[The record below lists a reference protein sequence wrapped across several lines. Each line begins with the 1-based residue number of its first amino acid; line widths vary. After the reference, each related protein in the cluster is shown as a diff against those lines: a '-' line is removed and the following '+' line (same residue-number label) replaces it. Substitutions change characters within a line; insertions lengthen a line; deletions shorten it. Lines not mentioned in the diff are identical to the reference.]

1 MGNLFG
7 PIPSANL
14 AGIDEENL
22 RRKPEG
28 GFSRIQLPEANKM
41 SDAYGDAADAC
52 PASLPT
58 GPPPIRKVHEKTA
71 ALALSALGVVY
82 GDIGTSPLYAV
93 RECFNGAHAVAL
105 NDVNLFG
112 VASLVFWSL
121 TIVVSVKYVGFIVK
135 ADNRGEGGI
144 FALLGLILGSRTP
157 MTPRLRSAAALG
169 AIFGAALLYGDGI
182 ITPSISVL
190 SAMEGL
196 EVATEAAKPFIVPL
210 TCIVLIVLFVVQ
222 KRGTSGIGK
231 VFGPVM
237 VVWFLTIAALG
248 TWEILQSPRILR
260 ALNPWHAWEFFR
272 ANHLHGFVVLGSVVL
287 CITGGEALY
296 ADLGHFGR
304 RAIRIT
310 WLGLACPALLLN
322 YFGQCALLLDHPE
335 AGFHPFYGLVPP
347 AALYPMVALSTI
359 ATVIASQALISGAFS
374 LTQQAIH
381 LGFSPRVHIVHTSA
395 EVKGQ
400 IYIPG
405 INYALMI
412 ACLVLVLSF
421 KESSRLA
428 GAYGLAVTATMGLTS
443 VLYLLAALY
452 VWRWPLWKALPPVAL
467 FLLFDV
473 SYFGANLFKLFDGGW
488 ITLLVALLVT
498 TVFTSWRKG
507 RAELKRQL
515 FAGLLP
521 LEAFLADIARHP
533 LNRVRGTAV
542 FMTISVEGT
551 PPTLLHHVKH
561 NQMLHE
567 HVVLLTIQA
576 ADVPTV
582 SDEDRLRI
590 EHLPSGFYRLAAWYG
605 YMETPNVPKV
615 MRLAACFGLPLEPTK
630 TTFYLGRETLLIN
643 GKSSMRYWRKA
654 LFAFMSRNAANPAG
668 YFGIPPNRVVEL
680 GAQIRL

>member
-1 MGNLFG
+1 MPDAHGD
-7 PIPSANL
+7 P
-14 AGIDEENL
+14 AG
-22 RRKPEG
+22 
-28 GFSRIQLPEANKM
+28 SV
-41 SDAYGDAADAC
+41 
-52 PASLPT
+52 PASHPAGPLPH
-58 GPPPIRKVHEKTA
+58 RKAHQKTA
-71 ALALSALGVVY
+71 ALAIGALGVVY

-93 RECFNGAHAVAL
+93 RECFNGMHAVAMT
-105 NDVNLFG
+105 DVNLFG
-112 VASLVFWSL
+112 VASLIFWSL
-121 TIVVSVKYVGFIVK
+121 TVVVSVKYVGFILK

-144 FALLGLILGSRTP
+144 FALLGLILGSP
-157 MTPRLRSAAALG
+157 AGINPRLRSAIVIG
-169 AIFGAALLYGDGI
+169 SIFGAALLYGDGI

-190 SAMEGL
+190 SAIEGL

-210 TCIVLIVLFVVQ
+210 TCVVLVALFVLQ

-237 VVWFLTIAALG
+237 ILWFLTIAGLG
-248 TWEILQSPRILR
+248 AWEIMQSPRILR
-260 ALNPWHAWEFFR
+260 ALNPWYAWEFFSS
-272 ANHLHGFVVLGSVVL
+272 NHLHGFVVLGSVVL

-322 YFGQCALLLDHPE
+322 YFGQCALLLDHPD
-335 AGFHPFYGLVPP
+335 AGFHPFYGLVPSS
-347 AALYPMVALSTI
+347 ALYPMVALSTI

-374 LTQQAIH
+374 LTQQAMH
-381 LGFSPRVHIVHTSA
+381 LGLSPRVHILHTSA

-412 ACLVLVLSF
+412 ACLVLVLAF

-443 VLYLLAALY
+443 ALYLIAAIQ
-452 VWRWPLWKALPPVAL
+452 VWRWPLWKALPLVTL

-473 SYFGANLFKLFDGGW
+473 SYFSANLFKFLDGGW
-488 ITLLVALLVT
+488 ITLLVALLIT

-507 RAELKRQL
+507 REELKRQL
-515 FAGLLP
+515 AAGLLP
-521 LEAFLADIARHP
+521 LEAFLADLERHP
-533 LNRVRGTAV
+533 LTRVRGTAV
-542 FMTISVEGT
+542 FMTLATDGA

-561 NQMLHE
+561 NHMLHE
-567 HVVLLTIQA
+567 HVVLLTIKA

-582 SDEDRLRI
+582 ADEDRLRI
-590 EHLPSGFYRLAAWYG
+590 EHLPSGFYRLVAWYG
-605 YMETPNVPKV
+605 YMETPNVPKA
-615 MRLAACFGLPLEPTK
+615 MRLAAGFGLPLEPTK
-630 TTFYLGRETLLIN
+630 TTFYLGRETLLID
-643 GKSSMRYWRKA
+643 GKSSMRHWRKA

>member
-1 MGNLFG
+1 
-7 PIPSANL
+7 
-14 AGIDEENL
+14 
-22 RRKPEG
+22 
-28 GFSRIQLPEANKM
+28 
-41 SDAYGDAADAC
+41 
-52 PASLPT
+52 
-58 GPPPIRKVHEKTA
+58 V
-71 ALALSALGVVY
+71 ALGALGVVY

-93 RECFNGAHAVAL
+93 RECFSGLHAVDMT
-105 NDVNLFG
+105 DVNLFG
-112 VASLVFWSL
+112 VASLIFWSL
-121 TIVVSVKYVGFIVK
+121 TIVVTVKYVGFILK

-144 FALLGLILGSRTP
+144 FALLGLILGSQGQLKP
-157 MTPRLRSAAALG
+157 QLRSMIVG
-169 AIFGAALLYGDGI
+169 GGIFGAALLYGDGI

-190 SAMEGL
+190 SAIEGL

-210 TCIVLIVLFVVQ
+210 TCIVLVALFVSQ

-237 VVWFLTIAALG
+237 ILWFLTIAALG
-248 TWEILQSPRILR
+248 SWEILQSPRILR

-322 YFGQCALLLDHPE
+322 YFGQCALLLEHPD
-335 AGFHPFYGLVPP
+335 AGFHPFYGLVPS
-347 AALYPMVALSTI
+347 ATLYPMVALSTI

-381 LGFSPRVHIVHTSA
+381 LGLSPRVHIVHTSA

-405 INYALMI
+405 VNYALMI
-412 ACLVLVLSF
+412 ACLVLVLAF

-443 VLYLLAALY
+443 ALYLVAAIH
-452 VWRWPLWKALPPVAL
+452 VWRWPLWQVLPPVAL
-467 FLLFDV
+467 FLLFDL
-473 SYFGANLFKLFDGGW
+473 SYFGANLFKFFDGGW

-507 RAELKRQL
+507 REELKRQL

-521 LEAFLADIARHP
+521 LEAFLADIERHP
-533 LNRVRGTAV
+533 LARVRGTAV
-542 FMTISVEGT
+542 FMTLSADGT

-561 NQMLHE
+561 NHMLHE

-582 SDEDRLRI
+582 ADEDRLRI
-590 EHLPSGFYRLAAWYG
+590 EHLGSGFYRLMAWYG
-605 YMETPNVPKV
+605 YMETPNVPKA
-615 MRLAACFGLPLEPTK
+615 MRLAAGFGLPLEPTK

-643 GKSSMRYWRKA
+643 GKSPMRHWRKA

>member
-1 MGNLFG
+1 MADSLSDTADSR
-7 PIPSANL
+7 PKS
-14 AGIDEENL
+14 
-22 RRKPEG
+22 PEG
-28 GFSRIQLPEANKM
+28 ATHLPANN
-41 SDAYGDAADAC
+41 
-52 PASLPT
+52 
-58 GPPPIRKVHEKTA
+58 VHGKTA
-71 ALALSALGVVY
+71 FLALGALGVVY

-93 RECFNGAHAVAL
+93 RECFNGMHAVAM

-112 VASLVFWSL
+112 VASLIFWSL
-121 TIVVSVKYVGFIVK
+121 TIVVTIKYVGFILK

-144 FALLGLILGSRTP
+144 FALLGLILGSKNRLKP
-157 MTPRLRSAAALG
+157 KLRSALIG
-169 AIFGAALLYGDGI
+169 GGIFGAALLYGDGI

-210 TCIVLIVLFVVQ
+210 TCIVLVALFVLQ
-222 KRGTSGIGK
+222 KRGTSGIGR

-237 VVWFLTIAALG
+237 VLWFLTIAGLG
-248 TWEILQSPRILR
+248 SWEILQSPRILQ
-260 ALNPWHAWEFFR
+260 ALNPWHAWEFFS

-322 YFGQCALLLDHPE
+322 YFGQCALLLDHPDT
-335 AGFHPFYGLVPP
+335 GFHPFYGLVPVP
-347 AALYPMVALSTI
+347 ALYPMVALSTI

-405 INYALMI
+405 VNYALMI

-421 KESSRLA
+421 RESSRLA

-443 VLYLLAALY
+443 ALYLAAAIH

-507 RAELKRQL
+507 REELKRQL

-521 LEAFLADIARHP
+521 LDGFLADIERHP
-533 LNRVRGTAV
+533 LARVRGTAV
-542 FMTISVEGT
+542 FMTISVEGA

-567 HVVLLTIQA
+567 HVVLLTLQA
-576 ADVPTV
+576 ADVPAV
-582 SDEDRLRI
+582 ADEDRLRI
-590 EHLPSGFYRLAAWYG
+590 EHLPSGFYRLVAWYG
-605 YMETPNVPKV
+605 YMETPNVPKA

-643 GKSSMRYWRKA
+643 GTSSMWHWRKA